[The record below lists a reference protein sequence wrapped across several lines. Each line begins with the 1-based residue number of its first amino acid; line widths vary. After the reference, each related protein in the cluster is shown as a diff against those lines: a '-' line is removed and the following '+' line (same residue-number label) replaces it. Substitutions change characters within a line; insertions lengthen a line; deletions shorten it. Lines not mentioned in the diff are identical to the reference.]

1 MRIVRATQIPLRLRL
16 SKRLLEF
23 GWIRIVSKSKNAVT
37 AIAAPISV
45 KLGI

>member
-23 GWIRIVSKSKNAVT
+23 GWIRIVSKSKNA
-37 AIAAPISV
+37 AARNAATIQF
-45 KLGI
+45 